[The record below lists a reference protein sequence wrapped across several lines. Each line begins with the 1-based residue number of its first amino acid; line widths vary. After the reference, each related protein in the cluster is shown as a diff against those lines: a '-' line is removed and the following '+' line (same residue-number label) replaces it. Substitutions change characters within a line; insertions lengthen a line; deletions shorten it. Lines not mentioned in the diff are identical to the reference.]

1 MFCYR
6 LLLSSIVVLPLITSI
21 SFATE
26 VNISNTLETL
36 DFDNSPKK
44 RNAIRNTLVVNVKK
58 DQAQYRMA
66 YEKMAAK
73 TFRSTLK
80 EDFDIEQLHLGY
92 HRQLSPKT
100 SINAGIIN
108 IQDNIAPT
116 DDTIVYNVGFSH
128 KQFEFNQYFSDY
140 KTFNT
145 YQTDL
150 KIKGKKKIGNIAV
163 NHALIAKYIRL
174 DGKEN
179 TAYTRRAEDN
189 YLAAGVM
196 LNAKYQDY
204 LLGFNVLWGE
214 RVFTVMKKGMKV
226 QHHSQ
231 EFSESYVISLGKRLN
246 KKTSIAL
253 KQSYLQG
260 TLLSASAPEIETH
273 STMLQLNYKF

>member
-6 LLLSSIVVLPLITSI
+6 LLLSSIVALPLITST
-21 SFATE
+21 SSATE
-26 VNISNTLETL
+26 VNISHTLETL

-44 RNAIRNTLVVNVKK
+44 RNAIRNTFVVNIKK

-66 YEKMAAK
+66 YEKMDAK

-92 HRQLSPKT
+92 RRKLSPKT
-100 SINAGIIN
+100 SINAGLIN

-116 DDTIVYNVGFSH
+116 DEAMVYNLGFSH

-150 KIKGKKKIGNIAV
+150 KIKGKSKVGDIAV

-179 TAYTRRAEDN
+179 SAYTRRAEDN

-196 LNAKYQDY
+196 LNAKYQGY
-204 LLGFNVLWGE
+204 SLGFNALWGD
-214 RVFTVMKKGMKV
+214 RVFTVMKNGMKV

-246 KKTSIAL
+246 KKTAIAL
-253 KQSYLQG
+253 KQCYLQG
-260 TLLSASAPEIETH
+260 TLLSASAPEIEKK